1 MNSKDRILTALD
13 NGQPDRVPIF
23 ELYINEPSIVK
34 LARILMPESVKIEA
48 GMDRFGEESLEILD
62 LYCLLVEKLGL
73 DATCTNFSIGIENI
87 GGDRGRDKYGTVY
100 FLSEHGEPMP
110 VDGPIKTPE
119 DLVGFDMV
127 SKLEADDFA
136 RVKYVIDKVGK
147 DKAHFVSITDP
158 FKVSW
163 RRRGSMQNLLMDYIL
178 NPEMVHD
185 LARIATDF
193 DKAAIDM
200 IAGVGADVIT
210 VPGDLAGEYT
220 TIMSPKHYREYIK
233 PYHRE
238 IVDHAHQ
245 RGLRIVKHT
254 DGNTWPILDD
264 FLEVGFDG
272 IHPIQPQCMDI
283 GEVKTHLAGKMC
295 VLGNIDCRN
304 LLVSGTEEEVEETVK
319 ETIEKAAPGG
329 GYIISSSNS
338 IHPNCKPENYIAMV
352 RAAHKYGDYDGLR
365 L

>member
-1 MNSKDRILTALD
+1 MNSRERILTALNND
-13 NGQPDRVPIF
+13 QPDRLPVF
-23 ELYINEPSIVK
+23 ELYINESSIVR
-34 LARILMPESVKIEA
+34 LARILMPEQVKIEA
-48 GMDRFGEESLEILD
+48 GVDRFGEESLEVLD
-62 LYCLLVEKLGL
+62 LYCSLVEELGL

-87 GGDRGRDKYGTVY
+87 GDDRGRDKYGTVY

-127 SKLEADDFA
+127 SRLEADDFS
-136 RVKYVIDKVGK
+136 RVKYVIDKLGK
-147 DKAHFVSITDP
+147 NKAHFVSITDP

-163 RRRGSMQNLLMDYIL
+163 RRRGGMQGLLIDFAL
-178 NPEMVHD
+178 NPRMVHD

-200 IAGVGADVIT
+200 IAEAGADAVT

-220 TIMSPKHYREYIK
+220 TIMSPRHYREFIK
-233 PYHRE
+233 PYHKE
-238 IVDHAHQ
+238 IVDHAHK
-245 RGLRIVKHT
+245 RRLKIIKHT
-254 DGNTWPILDD
+254 DGNVWPILDD

-272 IHPIQPQCMDI
+272 FHPIQPQCMDI
-283 GEVKTHLAGKMC
+283 GEVKTYLAGKMC
-295 VLGNIDCRN
+295 VMGNIDCRE
-304 LLVSGTEEEVEETVK
+304 LLVSGTEEEVEQTVR

-338 IHPNCKPENYIAMV
+338 IHPNVKPENYIAMV
-352 RAAHKYGDYDGLR
+352 RAAHKYGIYSN
-365 L
+365 

>member
-1 MNSKDRILTALD
+1 MNSKERILTALNND
-13 NGQPDRVPIF
+13 QPDRLPVF
-23 ELYINEPSIVK
+23 ELYINESSIVR
-34 LARILMPESVKIEA
+34 LAKILMPEQVKIEA
-48 GMDRFGEESLEILD
+48 GMDRFGEESLEVLD
-62 LYCLLVEKLGL
+62 LYCSLVEELGL
-73 DATCTNFSIGIENI
+73 DATCTNFSIGIEKI
-87 GGDRGRDKYGTVY
+87 VGDRGRDKYGTVY

-127 SKLEADDFA
+127 SRLEADDFA

-163 RRRGSMQNLLMDYIL
+163 RRRGGMQGLLIDFAL
-178 NPEMVHD
+178 NPRMVHD

-200 IAGVGADVIT
+200 IAEVGADAVT

-220 TIMSPKHYREYIK
+220 TIMSPKHYREFIK
-233 PYHRE
+233 PYHKE
-238 IVDHAHQ
+238 IVDHAHKQ
-245 RGLRIVKHT
+245 GLKIIKHT
-254 DGNTWPILDD
+254 DGNAWPILDD

-272 IHPIQPQCMDI
+272 FHPVQPQCMDI
-283 GEVKTHLAGKMC
+283 GEVKTYLAGKMC
-295 VLGNIDCRN
+295 VMGNIDCRD
-304 LLVSGTEEEVEETVK
+304 LLVSGTEEEVEQTVR

-338 IHPNCKPENYIAMV
+338 IHPNVKPENYIAMV
-352 RAAHKYGDYDGLR
+352 RAAHKYGIYNN
-365 L
+365 